1 MQTKLFQGNGWKSQ
15 TAYDLIEICVVE
27 HLKEHYILC
36 LDMDDVETATDILA
50 TLRYFTTYE
59 EFKEFMKEV
68 RDAGYT
74 S

>member
-1 MQTKLFQGNGWKSQ
+1 MQTKLFQGNGWKNQ
-15 TAYDLIEICVVE
+15 TVYDFIDIFVVE

-68 RDAGYT
+68 RDAGYNP
-74 S
+74 

>member
-1 MQTKLFQGNGWKSQ
+1 
-15 TAYDLIEICVVE
+15 
-27 HLKEHYILC
+27 
-36 LDMDDVETATDILA
+36 MDDVETATDILA

-74 S
+74 P